1 MSLADGIVLL
11 LVACAAVA
19 VLRFMRSQKKAGK
32 TVFIERGRFGNN
44 PERNG
49 KQADRLEQYG
59 THDTPELTG
68 LGKTDRVA
76 IRVEQQRAD
85 NTAQQR
91 NENKLTKNPV
101 THRYMCHIMNDS
113 ISDQ

>member
-1 MSLADGIVLL
+1 MSETRKTVSATRVRRP
-11 LVACAAVA
+11 VE
-19 VLRFMRSQKKAGK
+19 KKAGK
-32 TVFIERGRFGNN
+32 TVFIERGRFGDN

-68 LGKTDRVA
+68 LGKTDRVT

-85 NTAQQR
+85 NTTQQR